1 MWRRLGIAVVAA
13 AIALLLA
20 AVGIGL
26 AQAVMRR
33 LKD

>member
-1 MWRRLGIAVVAA
+1 MLRRLGIAVVFV
-13 AIALLLA
+13 AISLLLA

-33 LKD
+33 LRD